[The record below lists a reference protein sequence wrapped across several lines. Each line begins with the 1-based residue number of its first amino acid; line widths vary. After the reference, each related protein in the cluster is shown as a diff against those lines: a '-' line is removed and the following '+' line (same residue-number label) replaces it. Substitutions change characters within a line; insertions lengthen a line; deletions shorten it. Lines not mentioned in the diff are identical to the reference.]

1 MVAIDKIVC
10 VGMMIHVK
18 RTIDVTRIDDQTK
31 DRIIADFRGAM
42 AELRCIGSEKLVR
55 VGISMTQLH
64 VMSMLER
71 HGDMAMSRLAEMI
84 DVSLSSATGLVDR
97 MEERGY
103 LERLRVP
110 DDRRVVLVRISE
122 TGRKLLDE
130 IEVLR
135 TEMLRTVLDR
145 MDPDQL
151 DGLARATADLRGA
164 LAAGATGPG
173 APDHDHHHDH
183 TTDHTTDRW
192 RA

>member
-10 VGMMIHVK
+10 MAMMFHVN
-18 RTIDVTRIDDQTK
+18 RTIDVTRIEDQTK
-31 DRIIADFRGAM
+31 DRIIAEFRGAM

-55 VGISMTQLH
+55 VGVSMTQLH

-130 IEVLR
+130 IELLR
-135 TEMLRTVLDR
+135 TELLRTVLER
-145 MDPDQL
+145 MDPGQL

-173 APDHDHHHDH
+173 APDHDHHRDH
-183 TTDHTTDRW
+183 ATDRW

>member
-1 MVAIDKIVC
+1 MMV
-10 VGMMIHVK
+10 HVD
-18 RTIDVTRIDDQTK
+18 RTINATRIDDQTK

-55 VGISMTQLH
+55 LGVSMTQLH
-64 VMSMLER
+64 VMSMLDR
-71 HGDMAMSRLAEMI
+71 HGDMPMSRLAEMI
-84 DVSLSSATGLVDR
+84 DVSLSNATGLVDR

-103 LERLRVP
+103 LDRVRVP
-110 DDRRVVLVRISE
+110 DDRRVVLVRLSE
-122 TGRKLLDE
+122 IGRRLLDD

-164 LAAGATGPG
+164 LAAVATGPG
-173 APDHDHHHDH
+173 ATDHDHSVDH
-183 TTDHTTDRW
+183 TADRW

>member
-1 MVAIDKIVC
+1 MI
-10 VGMMIHVK
+10 IHVN
-18 RTIDVTRIDDQTK
+18 RTIDVTRIEDQTK

-55 VGISMTQLH
+55 VGVSMTQLH

-97 MEERGY
+97 MVERGY

-130 IEVLR
+130 IELLR

-145 MDPDQL
+145 MDPGQL

-173 APDHDHHHDH
+173 APDHDHHRDH
-183 TTDHTTDRW
+183 TTETTDRW

>member
-10 VGMMIHVK
+10 VGMMIDMN
-18 RTIDVTRIDDQTK
+18 RTIDATRIDDQTK

-55 VGISMTQLH
+55 VGVSMTQLH

-71 HGDMAMSRLAEMI
+71 HGDISMSRLAEMI

-173 APDHDHHHDH
+173 APDHDHHHA
-183 TTDHTTDRW
+183 TDHTTDRW

>member
-151 DGLARATADLRGA
+151 DGLARASADLRGA

-173 APDHDHHHDH
+173 APDHHHDH

>member
-10 VGMMIHVK
+10 VDMMIDMS

-55 VGISMTQLH
+55 VGVSMTQLH

-71 HGDMAMSRLAEMI
+71 HGDISMSRLAETI

>member
-10 VGMMIHVK
+10 VGMMIHVN

-55 VGISMTQLH
+55 VGVSMTQLH

-71 HGDMAMSRLAEMI
+71 HGDISMSRLAEMI